1 MADQPINPD
10 DDGRRVFRVCKPE
23 ASGWTSV
30 PNAMLR
36 DKRLSFRAR
45 GALAWMLSHE
55 DGYLVGTAQLHAHA
69 NEGRE
74 AIRTVLRE
82 LAAAGYLR
90 QSRAQ
95 DEDGRWRTVTE
106 VYAVSTGAQE
116 PATGDGF
123 PGPGFPGAGFLG
135 PKENEEVE
143 EEEKNTP
150 SSSPRTT
157 RASGA
162 ETVPSPAV
170 PVGVAIAAAPPTDV
184 DAQVKAVEAAVCSE
198 LWGASRAVVAQALMD
213 DRAGVA
219 ALVEHA
225 VATAKAPAGYV
236 VSACRRGQHVG
247 FAAPAA
253 ARPKRPGDAGAERF
267 VARAL
272 AAKER
277 GAQR

>member
-1 MADQPINPD
+1 MS
-10 DDGRRVFRVCKPE
+10 DGTLRVVKP
-23 ASGWTSV
+23 AATAWTAL
-30 PNAMLR
+30 PNALLR
-36 DKRLSFRAR
+36 DERLSFRAR
-45 GALAWMLSHE
+45 GALAWLLSHE
-55 DGYLVGTAQLHAHA
+55 DGYIVSTQQLHDHA

-82 LAAAGYLR
+82 LVAAGYVR
-90 QSRAQ
+90 QDRVQGS
-95 DEDGRWRTVTE
+95 DGRWRTETTV
-106 VYAVSTGAQE
+106 
-116 PATGDGF
+116 TGDGF